1 MKKIPIILQGFVY
14 SISRCSVLLLCMFAG
29 NSFSQSPVTVAQQ
42 QFENYSDNNYQEK
55 VFLHTDKTVYAT
67 GEVIWF
73 KAYITNAASNKLSL
87 LSKICYVE
95 IITADK
101 KALLQG
107 KIDIDSGK
115 GNGSFQIPA
124 SIRTGN
130 YLIRAYTNWMKNFDP
145 QFYFEQTISIIN
157 PNKGPEN
164 IKPDNDT
171 ANHIQFFPEG
181 GNLVYDLPNTIA
193 YKITDAYGKGLP
205 ANGTVVNEK
214 NDSVAEFETEHFGMG
229 TFSFTPLRGNK
240 YHAII
245 KVNGSRVMKD
255 LPEIYNSGW
264 VMHIK
269 DEGNTLSADISCNI
283 ETEHSVFLFAHT
295 RHATKFAKI
304 QSLINGH
311 AAFTISKS
319 ELGEGISQL
328 TLFNEEKQPVCE
340 RLYFKK
346 PTGVLPVKLDNVN
359 MTYELR
365 KKVDIKATAGE
376 TNGIATNADMSVAV
390 YLTDSL
396 QPEQKVNLIN
406 YLWLTSDLKGVIESP
421 GYYFDNTGADV
432 DKATDNLM
440 LTQGW
445 RRFKWEEV
453 LSNKKPSFTY
463 LPEFEGHIITGR
475 ILPKTGSLPDTGVTV
490 YLSVPGK
497 HFKFANT
504 TASKDG
510 LIQFNV
516 EKFYGNREL
525 IAQTDAADSN
535 YRVFIDNPFS
545 EQYDDIPVDPVQV
558 TSSRANDILLRSI
571 GAQAADIYEPEK
583 ENNFRLP
590 VSFDTTAF
598 YGKPSREYY
607 LDAYT
612 RFPTMEEVMREYVKE
627 VHVKKRDKNFRYE
640 VFDEPYVTY
649 FNDDP
654 LVLLDGVPIFNVDKI
669 IAMDPLKIQKVDVI
683 TAKFFKGNQ
692 HYDGIVSYGTY
703 NGDLENYELDPN
715 SLVVEYDGLQLQR
728 EFYSPQYET
737 NEQLLSRKPDYR
749 NVLYWSPDV
758 KIKNGKADISFYTS
772 DIPGK
777 YVVLIQ
783 GISNDGHVGFAT
795 GRFTVTAKY
804 KPALSY
810 IHFSKNK

>member
-1 MKKIPIILQGFVY
+1 MKKIS
-14 SISRCSVLLLCMFAG
+14 SIFQEINCINWSFIFLLCIQT
-29 NSFSQSPVTVAQQ
+29 NNTFSQSAVSTIQQ
-42 QFENYSDNNYQEK
+42 QFETYSANNYQEK
-55 VFLHTDKTVYAT
+55 VFLHTDKTVYTT

-73 KAYITNAASNKLSL
+73 KAYITNGASNKLSP
-87 LSKICYVE
+87 LSKICYAE
-95 IITADK
+95 IIAADK
-101 KALLQG
+101 KSLLQC

-115 GNGSFQIPA
+115 GSGSFQIPA

-130 YLIRAYTNWMKNFDP
+130 YLLRAYTNWMKNFDP

-164 IKPDNDT
+164 IK
-171 ANHIQFFPEG
+171 ANNASANYIQFFPEG
-181 GNLVYDLPNTIA
+181 GNLVYDLQNTVA

-205 ANGTVVNEK
+205 ASGTVVNEK
-214 NDSVAEFETEHFGMG
+214 NDTIVKFESELFGMG
-229 TFSFTPLRGNK
+229 TFSFTPIKGNK

-245 KVNGSRVMKD
+245 KVNGSTMIKD
-255 LPEIYNSGW
+255 LPEIYDNGW
-264 VMHIK
+264 VMHVK
-269 DEGNTLSADISCNI
+269 DEGNTLYTDVLCNI
-283 ETEHSVFLFAHT
+283 ETEHEVFLFVHT
-295 RHATKFAKI
+295 RHSTKLAKM
-304 QSLINGH
+304 QSLSNGH
-311 AAFTISKS
+311 AVFTINKS

-346 PTGVLPVKLDNVN
+346 PADVLQIKLDNINAV
-359 MTYELR
+359 YESR
-365 KKVDIKATAGE
+365 KKVDIHITDSE
-376 TNGIATNADMSVAV
+376 TNGTTINADMSVAV
-390 YLTDSL
+390 YLADSL
-396 QPEQKVNLIN
+396 QPEQKINLLN
-406 YLWLTSDLKGVIESP
+406 YLWLTSDIKGAVESP
-421 GYYFDNTGADV
+421 GYYFKKTGADV

-445 RRFKWEEV
+445 RRFKWEEI
-453 LSNKKPSFTY
+453 LNNKKSSFTY
-463 LPEFEGHIITGR
+463 LPEYEGHIITGR
-475 ILPKTGSLPDTGVTV
+475 ISPKTGSLPGTAITV

-497 HFKFANT
+497 NFKFAST
-504 TASKDG
+504 TSAKDG

-525 IAQTDAADSN
+525 IAQTNAADSN

-545 EQYDDIPVDPVQV
+545 EQYADINIDPVQV
-558 TSSRANDILLRSI
+558 TPSLANNILLRSI
-571 GAQAADIYEPEK
+571 GAQTQDIYEPEQ

-598 YGKPSREYY
+598 FGRPSKQYY

-627 VHVKKRDKNFRYE
+627 VHVKKKDRNFRYE
-640 VFDEPYVTY
+640 VLNEPELTY

-654 LVLLDGVPIFNVDKI
+654 LVLMDGVPVFNVDKI
-669 IAMDPLKIQKVDVI
+669 INMDPLKIQKVDVV

-692 HYDGIVSYGTY
+692 HYDGIVSYNTY
-703 NGDLENYELDPN
+703 NGDLDSYQLDPN

-749 NVLYWSPDV
+749 NVLYWSPEI
-758 KIKNGKADISFYTS
+758 KTKNGKADISFYTS
-772 DIPGK
+772 DVPGK

-783 GISNDGHVGFAT
+783 GISNNGVAGFT
-795 GRFTVTAKY
+795 TESFTVT
-804 KPALSY
+804 
-810 IHFSKNK
+810 SK